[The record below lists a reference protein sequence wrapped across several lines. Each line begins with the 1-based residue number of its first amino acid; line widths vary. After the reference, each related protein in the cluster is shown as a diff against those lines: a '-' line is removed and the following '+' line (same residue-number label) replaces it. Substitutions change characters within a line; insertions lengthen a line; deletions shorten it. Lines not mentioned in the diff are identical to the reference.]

1 MVMKI
6 YLNCLYLLT
15 MLGLAACGQ
24 PGPLYLPDNP
34 PPGIKVAPDD
44 DQPAPIPER
53 DIDQAPPR
61 IKAAP
66 PQPPEQKTQE
76 DQPPTENLQ

>member
-1 MVMKI
+1 MKFFPHFF
-6 YLNCLYLLT
+6 YVLT
-15 MLGLAACGQ
+15 LPGVAGCGQ

-34 PPGIKVAPDD
+34 PPGYKAAADD

-61 IKAAP
+61 IEAAP
-66 PQPPEQKTQE
+66 PKPAEEKPKP
-76 DQPPTENLQ
+76 DLPPTETPQ